1 MPSSQ
6 GKSSGGGRSGS
17 GRDETPE
24 ERADR
29 NLSELLQ
36 ELRVALPGVQ
46 ILFAFLLTVPFSN
59 GFPRLDGFQRDLY
72 FAVLCSTAVATALLI
87 APSANHR
94 LLFRMRDKE
103 NLVRVSNRLAIAGLL
118 VLAVSLCGAVLLV
131 ADVIFKSPAPA
142 LFTAGIGLVLTVLWI
157 VMPVVRRVQIADR
170 DVED

>member
-1 MPSSQ
+1 MAQ
-6 GKSSGGGRSGS
+6 RKS

-59 GFPRLDGFQRDLY
+59 GFPRLDDFQRDLY
-72 FAVLCSTAVATALLI
+72 FGVLCSTAIATALLI

-94 LLFRMRDKE
+94 LLFRLRDKE
-103 NLVRVSNRLAIAGLL
+103 NLVRVSNRLAIAGLF
-118 VLAVSLCGAVLLV
+118 VLAVSLCGAILLV

-142 LFTAGIGLVLTVLWI
+142 LFTAGIGLILFVLWI
-157 VMPVVRRVQIADR
+157 VVPIIRRIKISDM
-170 DVED
+170 DDLLD